1 MKVYALIGHSG
12 TGKSHKASEVAADL
26 GVDLIL
32 DDGLL
37 VQSGR
42 IIAGRSA
49 KREDTMVAAVKR
61 AVLVDPEHARAIRE
75 SIARTNPKGFL
86 ILATSRHMVER
97 IRRAL
102 DLQREPLEIL
112 TIEQV
117 SSSEDIARARQTRQE
132 QGKHVIPA
140 PTFEVR
146 KTFAGYLVDPLR
158 FIVRNQRRQELVEKS
173 VVRPT
178 YSSLGKFFIDDTVVS
193 TIAAHV
199 ALGVKGVVRV
209 GRVQTE
215 SYPEGARCALEL
227 TVETGHYLPTVLEGV
242 QETVRLEIE
251 RATAL
256 QILGVDVTARH
267 MVAAVQ
273 DGKGA

>member
-1 MKVYALIGHSG
+1 MKVFALVGQSG
-12 TGKSHKASEVAADL
+12 TGKSHRASEVAANL
-26 GVDLIL
+26 GVDMIL

-37 VQSGR
+37 VENGR

-49 KREDTMVAAVKR
+49 KREETMVAAVKR
-61 AVLVDPEHARAIRE
+61 AVLVDPAHARNIRE
-75 SIARTNPKGFL
+75 SIDRVNPSGLL
-86 ILATSRHMVER
+86 ILATSRHMLDR

-102 DLQREPLEIL
+102 HIDDEPCEIL
-112 TIEQV
+112 SIEEV
-117 SSSEDIARARQTRQE
+117 STAEDIARARQTRQE
-132 QGKHVIPA
+132 LGKHVIPA

-158 FIVRNQRRQELVEKS
+158 FIVRNQRRQEVVEKS

-199 ALGVKGVVRV
+199 ALRVRGVERV

-215 SYPEGARCALEL
+215 SYAEGVRCALDL
-227 TVETGHYLPTVLEGV
+227 TVETGHYLPAVLESV
-242 QETVRLEIE
+242 QQVVRLELE

-267 MVAAVQ
+267 LVVRRS
-273 DGKGA
+273 KGA

>member
-1 MKVYALIGHSG
+1 VKVYGLIGASG
-12 TGKSHKASEVAADL
+12 TGKSHRASEVAASL
-26 GVDLIL
+26 GVDMIL

-37 VQSGR
+37 VEKGR

-49 KREDTMVAAVKR
+49 KREETMVAAVKR
-61 AVLVDPEHARAIRE
+61 AVLEDARHAQAIRE
-75 SIARTNPKGFL
+75 SLERANPTGLL
-86 ILATSRHMVER
+86 ILATSRHMLDR

-102 DLQREPLEIL
+102 GLETSPCEIL
-112 TIEQV
+112 SIEQV
-117 SSSEDIARARQTRQE
+117 SSAEDIARARQTRQE
-132 QGKHVIPA
+132 MGKHVIPA

-193 TIAAHV
+193 AIAAHV
-199 ALGVKGVVRV
+199 ARRVRGVLRV
-209 GRVQTE
+209 GRAQTE
-215 SYPEGARCALEL
+215 SYLEGVRCTLEL
-227 TVETGHYLPTVLEGV
+227 TVETGHYLPAVLEGV
-242 QETVRLEIE
+242 QQMVRIELE

-267 MVAAVQ
+267 LVVARP
-273 DGKGA
+273 KGA

>member
-1 MKVYALIGHSG
+1 MKVYGLIGASG
-12 TGKSHKASEVAADL
+12 TGKSHRASEVAASL
-26 GVDLIL
+26 GVDMIL

-37 VQSGR
+37 VEKGR

-49 KREDTMVAAVKR
+49 KREETMVAAVKR
-61 AVLVDPEHARAIRE
+61 AVLEDARHAQAIRE
-75 SIARTNPKGFL
+75 SLERANPTGLL
-86 ILATSRHMVER
+86 ILATSRHMLDR

-102 DLQREPLEIL
+102 GLETSPCEIL
-112 TIEQV
+112 SIEQV
-117 SSSEDIARARQTRQE
+117 SSAEDIARARQTRQE
-132 QGKHVIPA
+132 MGKHVIPA

-193 TIAAHV
+193 AIAAHV
-199 ALGVKGVVRV
+199 ARRVRGVLRV
-209 GRVQTE
+209 GRAQTE
-215 SYPEGARCALEL
+215 SYLEGVRCTLEL
-227 TVETGHYLPTVLEGV
+227 TVETGHYLPAVLEGV
-242 QETVRLEIE
+242 QQMVRIELE

-267 MVAAVQ
+267 LVVARP
-273 DGKGA
+273 KGA

>member
-1 MKVYALIGHSG
+1 MKVFALIGQSG
-12 TGKSHKASEVAADL
+12 TGKSHRASEVAANL
-26 GVDLIL
+26 GVDMIL

-37 VQSGR
+37 VENGR

-49 KREDTMVAAVKR
+49 KREETMVAAVKR
-61 AVLVDPEHARAIRE
+61 AVLVDPLHARAIRE
-75 SIARTNPKGFL
+75 SIERANPGGLL
-86 ILATSRHMVER
+86 ILATSRHMLDR
-97 IRRAL
+97 IRRAIGL
-102 DLQREPLEIL
+102 DQEPCEIL
-112 TIEQV
+112 YIEEV
-117 SSSEDIARARQTRQE
+117 SSPDDIARARQTRQE
-132 QGKHVIPA
+132 LGKHVIPA

-193 TIAAHV
+193 GIAAHV
-199 ALGVKGVVRV
+199 ALRVRGVLRV
-209 GRVQTE
+209 GRAQTE
-215 SYPEGARCALEL
+215 SYVEGVRCALEL
-227 TVETGHYLPTVLEGV
+227 TVETGHYVPAVLEGV
-242 QETVRLEIE
+242 QQMVRIELE

-267 MVAAVQ
+267 LVVARH
-273 DGKGA
+273 KGA